1 MGPEIPPAPVGA
13 SAELVEAL
21 SSVEGGGV
29 GVADVPVPSDAA
41 GWRELVAAVNAPL
54 DDEVRGMVESLPVSL
69 EAVEVAGVPVWWV
82 TPDEVAA
89 EREGQL
95 FVHVHGGGY
104 LLGGGLAAAAEAIL
118 FAVEVGVE
126 AVSIDYRMPPDHPF
140 PAAVDDVMAVWEA
153 LLGERAAGSMWMGG
167 TSAGGGLT
175 LNALQ
180 RCVREGVDVP
190 GAAFVGTPGSDLS
203 LVGDSLYTCR
213 GVDRNIPTLDGMLE
227 AMFVLYAD
235 GRPLDDPLISAVYGD
250 FEGFPPTLLVTGVRD
265 LFLSN
270 TVRAHIKIRQAGG
283 VADLLVYEGVS
294 HGDYLHEVGTPE
306 GQHFM
311 EETRQFLDA
320 HLRRSRRRRAPKVKH
335 ASSANQLSEV
345 VGDG

>member
-1 MGPEIPPAPVGA
+1 
-13 SAELVEAL
+13 
-21 SSVEGGGV
+21 
-29 GVADVPVPSDAA
+29 
-41 GWRELVAAVNAPL
+41 
-54 DDEVRGMVESLPVSL
+54 
-69 EAVEVAGVPVWWV
+69 
-82 TPDEVAA
+82 
-89 EREGQL
+89 
-95 FVHVHGGGY
+95 
-104 LLGGGLAAAAEAIL
+104 
-118 FAVEVGVE
+118 
-126 AVSIDYRMPPDHPF
+126 
-140 PAAVDDVMAVWEA
+140 
-153 LLGERAAGSMWMGG
+153 
-167 TSAGGGLT
+167 
-175 LNALQ
+175 
-180 RCVREGVDVP
+180 
-190 GAAFVGTPGSDLS
+190 
-203 LVGDSLYTCR
+203 
-213 GVDRNIPTLDGMLE
+213 
-227 AMFVLYAD
+227 MFVLYAD